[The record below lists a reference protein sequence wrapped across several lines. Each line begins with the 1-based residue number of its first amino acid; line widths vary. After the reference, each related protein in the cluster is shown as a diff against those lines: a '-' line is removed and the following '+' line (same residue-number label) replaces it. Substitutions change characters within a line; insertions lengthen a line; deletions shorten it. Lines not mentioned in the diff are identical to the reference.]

1 MRSGFVSIVGRPNV
15 GKSTLI
21 NKLINKKIA
30 ITSDKAGTT
39 RNIIYGVYNE
49 EDAQIVFIDTPG
61 IGKSA
66 DKLEAHLNKKAF
78 ASLENDLVLF
88 LIDTPSG
95 FGKGDQKIL
104 DKLKQDNKKVIL
116 VLNKI
121 DKMDKEKLFNEIVK
135 LKDLYDFLEIVPISG
150 LKGNNTDELIK
161 TIKKHLP
168 DDIKYFNDDV
178 ITNTD
183 EAFMIGEIIREKV
196 LNQKKIKKKICTSKM
211 REKVLNLTK
220 EEVPH
225 AVTCVVENLEFKKGI
240 CNINA
245 LIIVDRKNLK
255 GILIGKQGSMLKK
268 IGSLARTDIEEYLGM
283 KVYLEL
289 YVKTI
294 KNWKNKEEMFE
305 YLKINEKDL

>member
-49 EDAQIVFIDTPG
+49 VDTQIVFIDTPG
-61 IGKSA
+61 IGKTA

-78 ASLENDLVLF
+78 ASFENDLVLF
-88 LIDTPSG
+88 LVDIASG

-121 DKMDKEKLFNEIVK
+121 DKIDKEKLFNEIVK

-161 TIKKHLP
+161 AIKKHLP
-168 DDIKYFNDDV
+168 DNIKYFNDDV

-196 LNQKKIKKKICTSKM
+196 LN
-211 REKVLNLTK
+211 LTK

-225 AVTCVVENLEFKKGI
+225 AVTCVVEKLEFKKGI

-268 IGSLARTDIEEYLGM
+268 IGSLARTDIEDYLGM

-289 YVKTI
+289 FVKTI
-294 KNWKNKEEMFE
+294 ENWKNKEEMFE
-305 YLKINEKDL
+305 FLKIDEKDL